1 MPQLY
6 GGCWVCDASLS
17 YGLRGNQISQAM
29 KGYVEVAG
37 LTDRRLAIDGIV
49 RAPAM
54 ADGDLKKHNNDF
66 IKTMLHRHFDGKY
79 SMDLIDMSLE

>member
-54 ADGDLKKHNNDF
+54 ANNSASLKNDF
-66 IKTMLHRHFDGKY
+66 MKAMLHKHFDGKY

>member
-54 ADGDLKKHNNDF
+54 ANNSASLKNDF
-66 IKTMLHRHFDGKY
+66 MKTMLHKHFDGKY